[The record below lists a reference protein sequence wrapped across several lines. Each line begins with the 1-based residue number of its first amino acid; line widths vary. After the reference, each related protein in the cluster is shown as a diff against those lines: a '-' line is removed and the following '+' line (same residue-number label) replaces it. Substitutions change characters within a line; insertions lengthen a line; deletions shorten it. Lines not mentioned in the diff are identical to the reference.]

1 MKTLAAFLG
10 GALVGTAAALLFAPQ
25 SGEDTRSLIR
35 EVLRKYGLLKPAE
48 EDELIEQIVAEVE
61 ASQKK

>member
-61 ASQKK
+61 AAQKK

>member
-25 SGEDTRSLIR
+25 SGEDTRYKIR
-35 EVLRKYGLLKPAE
+35 EVLKKYGLIKP
-48 EDELIEQIVAEVE
+48 EDEDEIIEQIVAEVE
-61 ASQKK
+61 ASRK